1 MNRINPLYLG
11 GFLIVLLLFFSFKL
25 SNAKADLAEA
35 KESYKESL
43 KLSTSLSELKKV
55 YTKKPRLG
63 AFKSASIVQT
73 KTKSGVILDAKSID
87 IKELNSLMGKLLNG
101 AYNIDALKIKKLSA
115 TKASLHLEIKW

>member
-25 SNAKADLAEA
+25 NLAKSQLAEA

-43 KLSTSLSELKKV
+43 KLSTDLSELKKV
-55 YTKKPRLG
+55 YKKEPRLR

-87 IKELNSLMGKLLNG
+87 IKELNSLMAKLLNG
-101 AYNIDALKIKKLSA
+101 AYNITALKIKKVSD

>member
-1 MNRINPLYLG
+1 MNRVNPLYFG
-11 GFLIVLLLFFSFKL
+11 GFLIVVLLFFSFKL
-25 SNAKADLAEA
+25 NIAKSELAEA

-55 YTKKPRLG
+55 YTKEPRLT

-73 KTKSGVILDAKSID
+73 KTKSGVNLSAKSIN

-101 AYNIDALKIKKLSA
+101 AYNIEALKIKKISA
-115 TKASLHLEIKW
+115 TEASLHLEIKW

>member
-25 SNAKADLAEA
+25 SHAKSQLAEA

-43 KLSTSLSELKKV
+43 KLSTDLSELKKV
-55 YTKKPRLG
+55 YKKEPSLR

-73 KTKSGVILDAKSID
+73 KTKSGVVLSAKSID
-87 IKELNSLMGKLLNG
+87 IKELNSLMAKLLNG
-101 AYNIDALKIKKLSA
+101 AYNITALKIKKVSD

>member
-1 MNRINPLYLG
+1 MNRVNPLYFG
-11 GFLIVLLLFFSFKL
+11 GFLIVVLLFFSFKL
-25 SNAKADLAEA
+25 NIAKSELAEA

-55 YTKKPRLG
+55 YTKEPRLT

-73 KTKSGVILDAKSID
+73 KTKSGVNLSAKSIN

-101 AYNIDALKIKKLSA
+101 AYNIEALKIKKISE
-115 TKASLHLEIKW
+115 TEASLHLEIKW